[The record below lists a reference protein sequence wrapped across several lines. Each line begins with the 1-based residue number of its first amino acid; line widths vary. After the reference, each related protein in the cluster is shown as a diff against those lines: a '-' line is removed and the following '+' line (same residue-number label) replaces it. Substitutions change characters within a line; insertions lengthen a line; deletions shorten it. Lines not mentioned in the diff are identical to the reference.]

1 MWRGHNR
8 KFAPLDARHISS
20 KHPRVLISEIF
31 HSIQGEGELVGMPST
46 FIRTSG
52 CNLRCAWC
60 DTPYA
65 SWKPEGTEMS
75 IAQIVEKVRSFGTKH
90 VVVTGGEPMV
100 ARGIHDLLAAL
111 RADGRHNTIETA
123 ATIAPGGIACDLASL
138 SPKLAHST
146 PDDPAWRERHEATRW
161 NPAVLRE
168 WITAYAFQLK
178 VVVRNPADVDE
189 LDMLLREIG
198 VPIPPE
204 KILLMPEG
212 INAETIATRSL
223 ELADICQERGYRLGC
238 RLHVQLWG
246 NTRGT

>member
-1 MWRGHNR
+1 
-8 KFAPLDARHISS
+8 
-20 KHPRVLISEIF
+20 
-31 HSIQGEGELVGMPST
+31 MPST

-52 CNLRCAWC
+52 CNLRCTWC

-65 SWKPEGTEMS
+65 SWKPEGAEMS
-75 IAQIVEKVRSFGTKH
+75 IAQIVEKVRTLGAKY

-100 ARGIHDLLAAL
+100 ARGIHDLLDAL
-111 RADGRHNTIETA
+111 RADGRHITIETA
-123 ATIAPGGIACDLASL
+123 ATIAPGDAACDLASL

-161 NPAVLRE
+161 NPTIVHE
-168 WITAYAFQLK
+168 WIAGYAFQLK
-178 VVVRNPADVDE
+178 FVVRNRADVDE
-189 LDMLLREIG
+189 LDALLREIS
-198 VPIPPE
+198 VAIPPE

-212 INAETIATRSL
+212 ISADTIAARSV
-223 ELADICQERGYRLGC
+223 ELAEICKERGYRLGS